1 MKAPASSSPFR
12 KFLRGLTNTGLLLLL
27 PVQLMLAW
35 VADLDQPTRMPD
47 FLTERITAQLAEQGV
62 RLQARRFWML
72 PDLTLAADDVSVS
85 AAGLTGE
92 VFVAAR
98 AEGFRSL
105 GIEREEEYAEI
116 VAARLSQLSL
126 FSEAS

>member
-62 RLQARRFWML
+62 RLQARRFSPHHIGPNCRQVLYL
-72 PDLTLAADDVSVS
+72 PPANSSLLNVAKARCSS
-85 AAGLTGE
+85 AK
-92 VFVAAR
+92 V
-98 AEGFRSL
+98 
-105 GIEREEEYAEI
+105 
-116 VAARLSQLSL
+116 
-126 FSEAS
+126 